1 VAAGFRKGSERTI
14 YQGHAIQVVV
24 GEFFAPDGTRMER
37 DLVHHP
43 GAVCVVPIVGDEAI
57 LVRQYRAALDLELLE
72 IPAGLRD
79 VPDEPPELTAA
90 RELTEEIGM
99 HPGRLELLCCFYNAP
114 GFSDEKLYIY
124 LGTEL
129 EPVEQQAHSI
139 EEQHMTVER
148 IRLDAVPGMIATG
161 ELCDAKS
168 IIGLTLAM
176 QHRGA

>member
-1 VAAGFRKGSERTI
+1 MAAGFRKGSERTI
-14 YQGHAIQVVV
+14 HQGHFMQLVV

-37 DLVHHP
+37 DLVRHP
-43 GAVCVVPIVGDEAI
+43 GAVCAVPIIGDEAI
-57 LVRQYRAALDLELLE
+57 LVRQYRAALDMELLE

-79 VPDEPPELTAA
+79 VPGEAPEVTAA

-99 HPGRLELLCCFYNAP
+99 HPGHLELLCSFYNAA
-114 GFSDEKLYIY
+114 GFSDEKLYVF
-124 LGTEL
+124 LATEL
-129 EPVEQQAHSI
+129 EPVERQAHSI
-139 EEQHMTVER
+139 EEQHMTTER
-148 IRLDAVPGMIATG
+148 IRLDAVPGLIATG